1 MREDRDMIRRTSIA
15 LASLVTMMG
24 CGADSTTPTEPLVD
38 TPVQLSKTAVGGRA
52 GALGVV
58 YVRSQ
63 GLYYDTFVSAQSL
76 PPKGPFQQL
85 DNGETDFGPGDP
97 GYVGGRWWVD
107 VNGDGVQ
114 DADDDYL
121 LCPLLPPGRATP

>member
-1 MREDRDMIRRTSIA
+1 LREDRDMIRRTSIA

-24 CGADSTTPTEPLVD
+24 CGADATTPTEPLVD
-38 TPVQLSKTAVGGRA
+38 APVQLSKTAVGGRA

-76 PPKGPFQQL
+76 PPRGPFQQL
-85 DNGETDFGPGDP
+85 DNGETEFGPGDP

-107 VNGDGVQ
+107 ADGDGVQ
-114 DADDDYL
+114 DADDTYL

>member
-1 MREDRDMIRRTSIA
+1 MIRRTSIA

-38 TPVQLSKTAVGGRA
+38 APVQLSKTAVGGRA

-76 PPKGPFQQL
+76 PAKGPFQQL

-107 VNGDGVQ
+107 LNGDGVQ

>member
-38 TPVQLSKTAVGGRA
+38 APVQLSKTAVGGRA

-85 DNGETDFGPGDP
+85 DNGETEFGPGDP